1 MTDKDIERLRKM
13 AQESG
18 VADEG
23 SRDVEKHEE
32 VRKSSSQSCYYQ
44 RDADNVS
51 NIARASEFVPSL

>member
-1 MTDKDIERLRKM
+1 MTDKDIERLLKM
-13 AQESG
+13 ALESD

-32 VRKSSSQSCYYQ
+32 VRKSPSQSCYRQ
-44 RDADNVS
+44 RVADNVS